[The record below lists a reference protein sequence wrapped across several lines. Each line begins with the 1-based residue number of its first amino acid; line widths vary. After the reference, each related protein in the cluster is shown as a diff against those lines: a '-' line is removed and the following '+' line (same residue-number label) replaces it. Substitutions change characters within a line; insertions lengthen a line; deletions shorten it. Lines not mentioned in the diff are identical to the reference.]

1 MVSDL
6 AKKGFNYF
14 EKLTQQMSICKKAAA
29 QLMAFLEDYTD
40 ISKKVDDIHTI
51 EHEGDMVL
59 HEIMGELN
67 RSFITPIDRED
78 IASLAIILDDIT
90 DSIEDVANLFDMLM
104 ITDVRPEAKE
114 MTRMICESC
123 DALDNAVADFQ
134 NFKSSK
140 KLKEYIIQVNGIEEE
155 GDRLHRSVIKNMFK
169 TETDSLTI
177 MKWKETYDI
186 LEEVLD
192 SCEDAANLLDS
203 LIIKNS

>member
-1 MVSDL
+1 
-6 AKKGFNYF
+6 
-14 EKLTQQMSICKKAAA
+14 
-29 QLMAFLEDYTD
+29 MAFLEDFSD
-40 ISKKVDDIHTI
+40 ISKKVEDIHTT
-51 EHEGDMVL
+51 EHEGDMLL

-90 DSIEDVANLFDMLM
+90 DSIEDVANLFDILI

-114 MTRMICESC
+114 MAHMIIDSC
-123 DALDNAVADFQ
+123 DALYNAVSEFPS
-134 NFKSSK
+134 FKSSK
-140 KLKEYIIQVNGIEEE
+140 KLKEYIIQVNGIEES
-155 GDRLHRSVIKNMFK
+155 GDRLYRNVIKNMFK

-192 SCEDAANLLDS
+192 TCEDAANLLDS
-203 LIIKNS
+203 LMIKNG